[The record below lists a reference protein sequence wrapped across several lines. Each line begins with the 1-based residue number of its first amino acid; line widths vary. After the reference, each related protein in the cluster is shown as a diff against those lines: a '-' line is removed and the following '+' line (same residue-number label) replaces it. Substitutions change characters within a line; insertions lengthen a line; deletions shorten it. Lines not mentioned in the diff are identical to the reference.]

1 MHGNIRRGI
10 KNIHVNIRSIYNKIN
25 EVKQLVKKEK
35 PHILGISE
43 AELRKKNHSL
53 DKLKVPGYD
62 LLLPKSWENVGKARL
77 VVYVKKTIE
86 YEHLVDIEHEDVQ
99 SIWIKAGFKNSSKIF
114 FSHQY
119 REHTN
124 SMGSSM
130 ADQRTALR
138 LQLSQWEDA
147 LEYGNPDLPNE
158 VHIAVDMKLDSLKG
172 RWLEPGY
179 PLVTLARMVVDCC
192 NANNFTQMVNKITY
206 VQYNSIQKKTSL
218 ETISKFG
225 IHGSD

>member
-1 MHGNIRRGI
+1 MIEINLYRSRIGLFNNTGRNISAKASKFNSCLKSRNIKCGIAIFSGILTLVWLILLCSSSQEDAGKYSLGSNQAGGQPWSSSTDSKLLFQKRGKHQTVNFEAKYLHGNIRRGI

-99 SIWIKAGFKNSSKIF
+99 SIWIKAGFKNSSKVV
-114 FSHQY
+114 SPV
-119 REHTN
+119 
-124 SMGSSM
+124 
-130 ADQRTALR
+130 QRA
-138 LQLSQWEDA
+138 
-147 LEYGNPDLPNE
+147 
-158 VHIAVDMKLDSLKG
+158 H
-172 RWLEPGY
+172 
-179 PLVTLARMVVDCC
+179 
-192 NANNFTQMVNKITY
+192 
-206 VQYNSIQKKTSL
+206 
-218 ETISKFG
+218 
-225 IHGSD
+225 